1 MARRWRQVK
10 KEISKWCTTWTWQT
24 NWRRREYPWPK
35 VLDACLFIYK
45 AIFKGRGGRIKWHHK
60 NMAKT
65 SVEQS
70 RKWIKT
76 NFLRNAHTPWSGGV
90 YNLGTP
96 AEWQSLNLPEL
107 STVRFS
113 HLAPENDTKQSKR
126 NQLGEPTNFH
136 FPPLALPPFLAN
148 HYAVGQRCRT
158 ARLDPPTDSQ
168 KNSQPQMAIKWVC
181 IQLWSK

>member
-65 SVEQS
+65 SVKQS

-76 NFLRNAHTPWSGGV
+76 NFLRNAHTPWSGGG
-90 YNLGTP
+90 YITWGLRRSGSHSTCLNSAQFGSAIWPQRTT
-96 AEWQSLNLPEL
+96 QSNQSATNWANRPTSISRPSL
-107 STVRFS
+107 SR
-113 HLAPENDTKQSKR
+113 
-126 NQLGEPTNFH
+126 
-136 FPPLALPPFLAN
+136 PF
-148 HYAVGQRCRT
+148 
-158 ARLDPPTDSQ
+158 
-168 KNSQPQMAIKWVC
+168 
-181 IQLWSK
+181 